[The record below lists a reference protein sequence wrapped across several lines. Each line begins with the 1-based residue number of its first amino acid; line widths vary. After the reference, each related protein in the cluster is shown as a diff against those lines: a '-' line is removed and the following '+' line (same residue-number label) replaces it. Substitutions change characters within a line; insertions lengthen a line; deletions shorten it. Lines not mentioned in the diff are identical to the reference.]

1 MTALRP
7 YAGKRPAGN
16 YQGQQER
23 QQQEY
28 SQQQDQQQE
37 YSQQQDQQQEYS
49 QQDQQQ
55 EYSQQQD
62 QQQEYSQQQSYST
75 ESSSYST
82 ESSSEEAGIQ
92 LQDDV
97 EYVIDEAQFFVSP
110 TSPTYKEIEEYCNHL
125 ELADLRK
132 EENRLHHLLYESQH
146 KMKKLE
152 KERHRQVSFLV
163 SEFSDV
169 IMHMIMLAE
178 APDDEQR
185 LELMKT
191 ELRHMT
197 VIIHQM
203 EDDERNL
210 REIWAMK
217 RTKNR
222 LEDAVKMMK
231 MNMKMRNRQ

>member
-1 MTALRP
+1 MTAMRP
-7 YAGKRPAGN
+7 IAGKRPAGN
-16 YQGQQER
+16 RQDQQER
-23 QQQEY
+23 QERQQEY
-28 SQQQDQQQE
+28 S
-37 YSQQQDQQQEYS
+37 
-49 QQDQQQ
+49 
-55 EYSQQQD
+55 QQD

>member
-1 MTALRP
+1 MARTKKTARMTTRMTAIRP
-7 YAGKRPAGN
+7 YGGKRPAWN
-16 YQGQQER
+16 NQRAQESQQER
-23 QQQEY
+23 AQESQQERAQESQQERAQEY
-28 SQQQDQQQE
+28 SQQQS
-37 YSQQQDQQQEYS
+37 YSTES
-49 QQDQQQ
+49 
-55 EYSQQQD
+55 S
-62 QQQEYSQQQSYST
+62 SYST

>member
-16 YQGQQER
+16 HQGQQER

-28 SQQQDQQQE
+28 S
-37 YSQQQDQQQEYS
+37 QQDQQQEYS

-55 EYSQQQD
+55 EYSQQD